1 MKGGLSSPAQPRPA
15 QPGPRRTGRAA
26 LLAASLLLIAAQPA
40 RQLQDAER
48 SRAAQQALE
57 RDAVERVR
65 LAQAEE
71 RRLAELRVAA
81 AGRLRAAETESA
93 ALAEQVAAL
102 AQRRLLAGQ
111 RLAERAAAIAPMLP
125 LAERLALYPA
135 ETLLAVPA
143 PPQATLRGLAVL
155 RGLMQALEQEAAL
168 LRAEQAEAAA
178 AEREIAA
185 ALPRLQAAQAV
196 QAVQAAQLDREIAAA
211 RSGRALAEDAASD
224 AARRAATEAARADSL
239 RGAIAAM
246 EAAHAR
252 AEQQAREDMARATQR
267 AGADRVR
274 REAALAEGRLRQ
286 EALAR
291 PAGPGIEPHGGSL
304 SPVAGTV
311 VRGWGDQT
319 EAGPANGLSYR
330 APPLARVVAP
340 CAGRV
345 AFAGPFRSFGV
356 LVILDCGGGT
366 HIVLAGLERLDVQA
380 GAAVRAGEPVGVM
393 PGWDP
398 AASGARPSLYVEVR
412 RDGQPVNP
420 APFLRA
426 RG

>member
-1 MKGGLSSPAQPRPA
+1 VRVGPSGPPRPI
-15 QPGPRRTGRAA
+15 RAA
-26 LLAASLLLIAAQPA
+26 LLAASLLLAAAQPA

-57 RDAVERVR
+57 RDATERLR

-71 RRLAELRVAA
+71 RRLADLRVATA
-81 AGRLRAAETESA
+81 ARLRTAETEA
-93 ALAEQVAAL
+93 AGLAEQVAAL
-102 AQRRLLAGQ
+102 AARRLAAGQ
-111 RLAERAAAIAPMLP
+111 RLAERAAALAPMLP

-143 PPQATLRGLAVL
+143 PPQAALRGLAVL
-155 RGLMQALEQEAAL
+155 RGLMQTLEHEAAL
-168 LRAEQAEAAA
+168 LRAEQEAVTA

-185 ALPRLQAAQAV
+185 ALPRLQAAQAA
-196 QAVQAAQLDREIAAA
+196 QAVQAAQLDREIVSA
-211 RSGRALAEDAASD
+211 RSGRALAEDAAAE
-224 AARRAATEAARADSL
+224 AARRAAAEAARADSL

-252 AEQQAREDMARATQR
+252 AEQQARDDAARAASR
-267 AGADRVR
+267 AGVSLQR
-274 REAALAEGRLRQ
+274 REAALAEARLRQ

-291 PAGPGIEPHGGSL
+291 PAGPGFEPHGPSL

-319 EAGPANGLSYR
+319 EAGPAHGLSYR

-345 AFAGPFRSFGV
+345 AFAAPFRSFGV

-380 GAAVRAGEPVGVM
+380 GAAVQAGEPVGVM

-398 AASGARPSLYVEVR
+398 AVSGARPALYVEVR
-412 RDGQPVNP
+412 RGGQPVNP